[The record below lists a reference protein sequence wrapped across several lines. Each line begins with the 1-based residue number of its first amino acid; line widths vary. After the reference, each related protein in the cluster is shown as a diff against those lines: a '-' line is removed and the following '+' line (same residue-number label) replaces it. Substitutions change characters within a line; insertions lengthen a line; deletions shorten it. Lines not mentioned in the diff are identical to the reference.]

1 IRPPSISITG
11 TSITRDLERGESTL
25 DGKVFKVQV
34 RTKPSCTNEQMTELV
49 KWKHFDKSQGFIMSI
64 GTVNM
69 KYDTPDVTIEKTA
82 NLIREFK
89 LAYPNT
95 KLALTT
101 LPHIRVSGL
110 KPTIDQFK
118 ADTDEFNAR
127 LASLADD
134 YTDVIKVRYTDKM
147 LLRDGIHLNSSGTK
161 KLTSS
166 MNKCLKQCF

>member
-1 IRPPSISITG
+1 
-11 TSITRDLERGESTL
+11 
-25 DGKVFKVQV
+25 
-34 RTKPSCTNEQMTELV
+34 
-49 KWKHFDKSQGFIMSI
+49 
-64 GTVNM
+64 M

-110 KPTIDQFK
+110 KPTIDQVN

-127 LASLADD
+127 LSSLADD
-134 YTDVIKVRYTDKM
+134 YIDVIKVRYTDKM

-161 KLTSS
+161 ELTSS
-166 MNKCLKQCF
+166 M